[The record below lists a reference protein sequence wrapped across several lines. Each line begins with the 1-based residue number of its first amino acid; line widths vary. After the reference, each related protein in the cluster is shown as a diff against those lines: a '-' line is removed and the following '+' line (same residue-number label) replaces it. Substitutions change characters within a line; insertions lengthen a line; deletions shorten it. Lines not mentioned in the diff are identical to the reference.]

1 MKKINNIFTL
11 LVTAL
16 VGLSLTACSSDD
28 LDTNQYQSGVSLNA
42 FGPSPVMRGGQLR
55 FIGSN
60 LDQIREVRIPGVD
73 AITAIEVVKA
83 GVPSEIRVSVPHDGP
98 ETGHVVLV
106 ANNDK
111 EITTVSTLT
120 YIEGITVKSFTPS
133 SAMPGDVI
141 EIVGDEDGYL
151 NLVHSMAFADNVI
164 VSENDFIQHDRYT
177 IKVRVPEEAKTGKLQ
192 LFTADLTVGDATKLD
207 YQIVTTED
215 RLIVGVP
222 TVTKVKGRE
231 EVAVEGSVTAK
242 AGETITVT
250 GSSLQL
256 IETVAVGGA
265 ETTAFSVST
274 DGTTLSFALPDKASD
289 GEITLVCK
297 SGVKI
302 PVGSITTI
310 VPSELTAAPTPVKNG
325 ATITVTGK
333 DLDLITGISF
343 PNASDADAQLKV
355 TADKVTAV
363 VPEAAQEG
371 DITLSLANGKTVA
384 VAYTLV
390 KPTAT
395 ACTPAELTAGD
406 EVVIKGTDLDLVKG
420 VTFPGDEPQTV
431 ETFSAQSASEIGLT
445 VPAACAG
452 TGFTLN
458 LKNGAAVEI
467 SGTLT
472 IKAATTPAISSIAPA
487 EASAGA
493 KITIKGKNLQNIQAL
508 YIGSYKVTRYTSRS
522 NTEIVCTVPTTAE
535 IGSYKVVVE
544 DVDGVKSEVYDFSVV
559 PAERDIAAVTSNM
572 DGSAITYPY
581 NFTWSDDGRFRI
593 MKADLNAWGVTN
605 GSKLIVYKEQG
616 ATGQIQINNANWG
629 GIYTI
634 ADWNGTESKIEQV
647 FDDAMMEAF
656 NVADGWSDT
665 AFILQGDLKSVT
677 KICILP

>member
-98 ETGHVVLV
+98 EPGHVVLV

-120 YIEGITVKSFTPS
+120 YIEGVTIERVTS
-133 SAMPGDVI
+133 SAMPGEVI
-141 EIVGDEDGYL
+141 EIVGDYL

-192 LFTADLTVGDATKLD
+192 LFTADLTVGDASKLD

-215 RLIVGVP
+215 RLIVGTP

-231 EVAVEGSVTAK
+231 EAAAEGTVTAK

-256 IETVAVGGA
+256 IGTVAVGGA
-265 ETTAFSVST
+265 ETTTFSVSA
-274 DGTTLSFALPDKASD
+274 DGTTLSFALPDKAAD

-297 SGVKI
+297 SGVEI

-310 VPSELTAAPTPVKNG
+310 VPSELTAAPNPVKNG
-325 ATITVTGK
+325 AEITVTGE
-333 DLDLITGISF
+333 DIDLITGISF

-355 TADKVTAV
+355 AADKVTAV

-371 DITLSLANGKTVA
+371 DITLSLANGKTVT

-390 KPTAT
+390 KPTVT
-395 ACTPAELTAGD
+395 ACEPAALTAGE
-406 EVVIKGTDLDLVKG
+406 EVVIKGTDLDLVKS

-431 ETFSAQSASEIGLT
+431 ETFSAQSESEIGLT
-445 VPAACAG
+445 VPTACAG

-458 LKNGAAVEI
+458 LKNGIAVDI

-472 IKAATTPAISSIAPA
+472 IKAATTPAISSIDPS
-487 EASAGA
+487 EACAGE
-493 KITIKGKNLQNIQAL
+493 KITIKGKNLLNIQTL
-508 YIGSYKVTRYTSRS
+508 YIGSYKVTRYTSRT

-535 IGSYKVVVE
+535 AGSYKVIIE
-544 DVDGVKSEVYDFSVV
+544 DFDGVQTEAYDFKVV
-559 PAERDIAAVTSNM
+559 PAERDIAEVTSNM
-572 DGSAITYPY
+572 DGTAITYPY
-581 NFTWSDDGRFRI
+581 NFTWGDDGRFRI
-593 MKADLNAWGVTN
+593 MKADLNAWGVKN
-605 GSKLIVYKEQG
+605 GSKLIFYKEQG
-616 ATGQIQINNANWG
+616 ATGQVQINNANWG

-634 ADWNGTESKIEQV
+634 ADWNGTEDKVEQV
-647 FDDAMMEAF
+647 FDDAMMGALS
-656 NVADGWSDT
+656 VSDGWSDT
-665 AFILQGDLKSVT
+665 AFIIQGDLKRVT
-677 KICILP
+677 KICIVP

>member
-16 VGLSLTACSSDD
+16 MGLSLTACSSDD

-73 AITAIEVVKA
+73 AITAIEVVKS
-83 GVPSEIRVSVPHDGP
+83 GVPSEIRVTVPHDGP

-111 EITTVSTLT
+111 EITTASTLT
-120 YIEGITVKSFTPS
+120 YIEGIAIKSFTP

-192 LFTADLTVGDATKLD
+192 FFTADLTVGEASKLD
-207 YQIVTTED
+207 YQIVTTEE
-215 RLIVGVP
+215 RLIVGIP

-231 EVAVEGSVTAK
+231 EAAVGGGITAK

-250 GSSLQL
+250 GSYLQL
-256 IETVAVGGA
+256 VETVVVGGV
-265 ETTAFSVST
+265 ETTEFST
-274 DGTTLSFALPDKASD
+274 DGTSLSFALPAKASD
-289 GEITLVCK
+289 GEISLVCK
-297 SGVKI
+297 SGVEI
-302 PVGSITTI
+302 PVGSITTVI
-310 VPSELTAAPTPVKNG
+310 PSELAAAPAPVKNG
-325 ATITVTGK
+325 AEITVTGK
-333 DLDLITGISF
+333 DIDLITGISF
-343 PNASDADAQLKV
+343 PNAGNADAQLKV
-355 TADKVTAV
+355 TADKVTAI

-371 DITLSLANGKTVA
+371 DITLSLANGKTVT

-390 KPTAT
+390 VPTVT
-395 ACTPAELTAGD
+395 ACAPAELTAGD
-406 EVVIKGTDLDLVKG
+406 GVTVKGTDLDLVKS

-431 ETFSAQSASEIGLT
+431 ESFSAQSASEISLT
-445 VPAACAG
+445 VPTASAG

-458 LKNGAAVEI
+458 LKNGTAVEI

-472 IKAATTPAISSIAPA
+472 IKAATAPAISSIDPS
-487 EASAGA
+487 EACAGE
-493 KITIKGKNLQNIQAL
+493 KITIKGKNLQNVQTL

-522 NTEIVCTVPTTAE
+522 NTEIVCTVPATAE
-535 IGSYKVVVE
+535 VGSYKVIIE
-544 DVDGVKSEVYDFSVV
+544 DFDGEKTEAYDFKVV
-559 PAERDIAAVTSNM
+559 PAERDVAAVTSNM

-581 NFTWSDDGRFRI
+581 TFTWGDDGRFRL
-593 MKADLNAWGVTN
+593 MKADLNAWGVKK
-605 GSKLIVYKEQG
+605 GSKLIFYKEQG
-616 ATGQIQINNANWG
+616 ATGQVQIDNANWG
-629 GIYTI
+629 GIYTV
-634 ADWNGTESKIEQV
+634 ADWNGTESKVEQV
-647 FDDAMMEAF
+647 FDDAMMEALT
-656 NVADGWSDT
+656 VSDGWSDT
-665 AFILQGDLKSVT
+665 AFILQGDLKNVT
-677 KICILP
+677 KICVVP

>member
-98 ETGHVVLV
+98 EVGHVVLV

-120 YIEGITVKSFTPS
+120 YIEGITIKSFTS
-133 SAMPGDVI
+133 SAMPGEVI

-177 IKVRVPEEAKTGKLQ
+177 IKVRVPDEAKTGKLQ
-192 LFTADLTVGDATKLD
+192 FFTADLTVGDASKLD
-207 YQIVTTED
+207 YQIVTTND

-231 EVAVEGSVTAK
+231 EAAIEGTVTAK

-256 IETVAVGGA
+256 IEAVAVGGA
-265 ETTAFSVST
+265 ETTTFSVSA
-274 DGTTLSFALPDKASD
+274 DGTTLSFALPAEATD
-289 GEITLVCK
+289 GEISLVCK
-297 SGVKI
+297 SGVEI
-302 PVGSITTI
+302 PVGNITTV
-310 VPSELTAAPTPVKNG
+310 VPSELTAAPAPVKNG
-325 ATITVTGK
+325 AEITVTGQ
-333 DLDLITGISF
+333 DIDLITGISF
-343 PNASDADAQLKV
+343 PNADGADAQLKV
-355 TADKVTAV
+355 TADKVTAT
-363 VPEAAQEG
+363 VPEAAKEG
-371 DITLSLANGKTVA
+371 DITLSLANGKTVT

-390 KPTAT
+390 KPTVT
-395 ACTPAELTAGD
+395 ACAPAELTAGD
-406 EVVIKGTDLDLVKG
+406 EVVIKGTDLDLVKS

-431 ETFSAQSASEIGLT
+431 ESFSAQRASEIALT
-445 VPAACAG
+445 VPAASVG
-452 TGFTLN
+452 TGFTLK
-458 LKNGAAVEI
+458 LKNGDTVEV

-472 IKAATTPAISSIAPA
+472 IKAATAPAISSIDPA
-487 EASAGA
+487 EACAGD
-493 KITIKGKNLQNIQAL
+493 KITIKGKNLQNIQTL

-535 IGSYKVVVE
+535 AGSYKVIVE
-544 DVDGVKSEVYDFSVV
+544 DFDGVQTEAYDFSVV

-581 NFTWSDDGRFRI
+581 NFTWGEDGRFRI
-593 MKADLNAWGVTN
+593 MKADLNAWGVKS
-605 GSKLIVYKEQG
+605 GSKLIFYKEQG
-616 ATGQIQINNANWG
+616 ATGQVQINNANWG

-634 ADWNGTESKIEQV
+634 ADWSGTESKIEQV
-647 FDDAMMEAF
+647 FDDAMMA
-656 NVADGWSDT
+656 ALTISDGWSDT
-665 AFILQGDLKSVT
+665 AFILQGDLKNVT
-677 KICILP
+677 KICVLP